1 MLQECWHCFLKRAS
15 SCQQHLPLLG
25 NACVCACQ
33 SYKPKLCLRVIK
45 KALPLILQS
54 KPLIVFWNSL
64 HKWLPDDWQGL
75 WVGVTPLPGKTRVS
89 FQVNF
94 AGFSQKCLFNT
105 TVTSNV
111 QWLHRGHVGPL
122 ALSVV
127 SPGSGWLK
135 DAKRALLVVLQ
146 KDARRHYRWFHK
158 RIPGWNK
165 EQQPM
170 KLYQFD
176 IDVHVGESLQ

>member
-1 MLQECWHCFLKRAS
+1 MPAWAVTAAKT
-15 SCQQHLPLLG
+15 P
-25 NACVCACQ
+25 CVCASL
-33 SYKPKLCLRVIK
+33 SYLPKLCSSAAQ

-146 KDARRHYRWFHK
+146 KDARR
-158 RIPGWNK
+158 
-165 EQQPM
+165 EQRTQWPATDTLSVWLLEVDDM
-170 KLYQFD
+170 HLSKVRSIKAFELLD
-176 IDVHVGESLQ
+176 